1 MRPITC
7 QFGEFIGV
15 GDGDLVGV
23 GEGLVLGLPVGLTS
37 GDGDPSGVA
46 SVVGEGDGEG
56 LLLWARM
63 KKIPAITTSKRK
75 IKRGKRSLFMLES
88 S

>member
-1 MRPITC
+1 MGDEVGD
-7 QFGEFIGV
+7 FVGV

-23 GEGLVLGLPVGLTS
+23 GEGLALGLPVGLTS
-37 GDGDPSGVA
+37 GDGDSSGVA
-46 SVVGEGDGEG
+46 SSVGVGEGRE
-56 LLLWARM
+56 LSLWARM
-63 KKIPAITTSKRK
+63 KKTPAITTSKRK